1 MIIGHETSIAKD
13 IAAICRPGLIMK
25 TFLAL
30 ILTLFFIAPAL
41 AGKDLP
47 ASGGERAYTFGIVPH
62 YEARRLFAIWRPILD
77 ALQQETGLRFSARIG
92 NSSAAFEQEVIGGQF
107 DFAYMGPYHQVMS
120 EKSAGY
126 LPLVRDVGANIYG
139 ILVVRKDDP
148 ISDVKE
154 LDGKV
159 GALPAPNALVA
170 AMMIRADLENKF
182 GIKIVPRY
190 VHTHDSVYLNVVLG
204 QAAAGGG
211 QQKTLAEM
219 QPAIRDQLRV
229 LYRTADVT
237 AHPVSAHPRVPA
249 AVRKQVQDAFLRLG
263 ETPQGKA
270 LLATIPYKQVG
281 VANLADYEPIRRMG
295 LHRFTE

>member
-1 MIIGHETSIAKD
+1 
-13 IAAICRPGLIMK
+13 MK
-25 TFLAL
+25 TLLAL
-30 ILTLFFIAPAL
+30 ILVILLTTPAL
-41 AGKDLP
+41 AGKAQP
-47 ASGGERAYTFGIVPH
+47 ASGDERVYSFGIVPH

-77 ALQQETGLRFSARIG
+77 ALQKETGLRFSARIG
-92 NSSAAFEQEVIGGQF
+92 NSIATFEQEVIGGQF

-126 LPLVRDVGANIYG
+126 LPLVRDIGANIYG

-148 ISDVKE
+148 IGDVKE
-154 LDGKV
+154 LAGKV
-159 GALPAPNALVA
+159 VALPAPNAVA
-170 AMMIRADLENKF
+170 ASMMIRADLENKF

-204 QAAAGGG
+204 QAAAGGT

-229 LYRTADVT
+229 IYKTAEVT
-237 AHPVSAHPRVPA
+237 AHPISAHPRVPA
-249 AVRKQVQDAFLRLG
+249 AVRKQVQEAFLRLG

-281 VANLADYEPIRRMG
+281 AASLADYEPIRRMG